1 MTEQR
6 LKNIFADNLRK
17 AMYERGLTMAA
28 LSKKAEVS
36 SKAIRKILDG
46 QNNTSM
52 KTVNKLANALAVGPD
67 MLLKSPVKLDEIEDM
82 KNMIEFFDRITANAI
97 ECKKF
102 LAKQVYESS

>member
-28 LSKKAEVS
+28 LSKKDEVS
-36 SKAIRKILDG
+36 SKTIRKILDG

>member
-1 MTEQR
+1 
-6 LKNIFADNLRK
+6 
-17 AMYERGLTMAA
+17 
-28 LSKKAEVS
+28 
-36 SKAIRKILDG
+36 
-46 QNNTSM
+46 M
-52 KTVNKLANALAVGPD
+52 KTDNKLANALAVGPD

>member
-6 LKNIFADNLRK
+6 LKNIFADNLRE
-17 AMYERGLTMAA
+17 AMYERGLTTDAQR
-28 LSKKAEVS
+28 KKAEVS
-36 SKAIRKILDG
+36 SKTIKKILDG

-52 KTVNKLANALAVGPD
+52 ETVNKLANALEVGPD
-67 MLLKSPVKLDEIEDM
+67 RLLKSPVKSDEIEDM
-82 KNMIEFFDRITANAI
+82 KNMIEFLDRITANAI